1 MKKLFIYIFVISL
14 VSFVFTEEE
23 LKTIKI
29 DGNTNEYP
37 VKEIIILK
45 INIFFLLNKLRANG
59 NAKIQLINEDKK
71 ACIKEIYIILKL
83 YLF

>member
-1 MKKLFIYIFVISL
+1 MTLC
-14 VSFVFTEEE
+14 
-23 LKTIKI
+23 TIKI
-29 DGNTNEYP
+29 EGKTNEYP
-37 VKEIIILK
+37 VKEIIILLM
-45 INIFFLLNKLRANG
+45 NVFFRRNKLRANG